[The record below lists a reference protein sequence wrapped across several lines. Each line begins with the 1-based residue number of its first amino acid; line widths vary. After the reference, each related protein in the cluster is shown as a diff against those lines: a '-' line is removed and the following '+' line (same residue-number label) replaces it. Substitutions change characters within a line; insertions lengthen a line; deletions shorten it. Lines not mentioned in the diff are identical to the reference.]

1 MGKGQ
6 KGKGIQQQ
14 QKTKQQPQQ
23 QQWRQQEEDKCKT
36 WWDYFRWFYYENE
49 NMH

>member
-1 MGKGQ
+1 MTLTHKTDPSRERTNCVLMGKGQ

-23 QQWRQQEEDKCKT
+23 QQ
-36 WWDYFRWFYYENE
+36 
-49 NMH
+49 